1 MKSKPILGLLIVFL
15 GTKGVIL
22 IILKLLGIILWP
34 WLWVTSPIWIDF
46 ILIIILAIWVYNVY
60 NTEPLNE
67 QI

>member
-46 ILIIILAIWVYNVY
+46 ILIIVLAIWVYKVY
-60 NTEPLNE
+60 NFESINE
-67 QI
+67 

>member
-22 IILKLLGIILWP
+22 IILKFLGIILWP

-46 ILIIILAIWVYNVY
+46 ILIIVLAIWVYNVY
-60 NTEPLNE
+60 NTVESLNE
-67 QI
+67 